1 MKQDLLPDYFD
12 FEAGAPLW
20 QVRSD
25 RKSLERKFTF
35 KDFQQA
41 FEFMTLAAQYA
52 EEINHHPDWCNSWNE
67 VRVSLTTHSFG
78 GLTELDVRMAQKMND
93 LAGKVQAKS

>member
-1 MKQDLLPDYFD
+1 MKRDLLPDSFD

-20 QVRSD
+20 LTLSD
-25 RKSLERKFTF
+25 RKHLERKFTF

-52 EEINHHPDWCNSWNE
+52 EEINHHPDWCNTWNE
-67 VRVSLTTHSFG
+67 VRVRLTTHSAG
-78 GLTELDVRMAQKMND
+78 GLTELDVLMAQRMND